1 MPDVIILRDPH
12 KEHNNVRVTVH
23 EQNTN
28 DISLE
33 EILDLL
39 SAMNGERGYAESF
52 EAWAAWDALTS
63 SADKATRTRM
73 LEACRVFAQRR
84 ASILRNGVA

>member
-1 MPDVIILRDPH
+1 MPVVTILQDSQSTD
-12 KEHNNVRVTVH
+12 NNETVG
-23 EQNTN
+23 NPKYSNN
-28 DISLE
+28 DISND

-52 EAWAAWDALTS
+52 EAWAAWDALTR

-84 ASILRNGVA
+84 ASVLRNGAA

>member
-1 MPDVIILRDPH
+1 MPVVIILCDS
-12 KEHNNVRVTVH
+12 KSEHNSNSLTAS
-23 EQNTN
+23 NYISN
-28 DISLE
+28 D

-52 EAWAAWDALTS
+52 EAWGAWDALTR

-73 LEACRVFAQRR
+73 LEACREFAQRR
-84 ASILRNGVA
+84 ASVLRNGAA